1 MSRRKSPGGIEIQ
14 GVNEKGEYVPAL
26 HRYDDL
32 KRHEEP
38 MMARIDNPWP
48 PAHPVE
54 EEGPIEGDGKAP
66 GETPGSPPEQVAGPV
81 RGPEDIDHAGAGGP
95 YGHTVPDPSGS
106 DRPGGRARPARVR
119 RAGQRTRTD

>member
-1 MSRRKSPGGIEIQ
+1 MSRRKSPAGIEIQ

-38 MMARIDNPWP
+38 MMARIDHPWP
-48 PAHPVE
+48 PVHPVE
-54 EEGPIEGDGKAP
+54 ENGKP
-66 GETPGSPPEQVAGPV
+66 PDETPGSLPEQAAGPV

-95 YGHTVPDPSGS
+95 YGHTVPDPHDG
-106 DRPGGRARPARVR
+106 DGRGRRARAARLP
-119 RAGQRTRTD
+119 RAGRRSRTD